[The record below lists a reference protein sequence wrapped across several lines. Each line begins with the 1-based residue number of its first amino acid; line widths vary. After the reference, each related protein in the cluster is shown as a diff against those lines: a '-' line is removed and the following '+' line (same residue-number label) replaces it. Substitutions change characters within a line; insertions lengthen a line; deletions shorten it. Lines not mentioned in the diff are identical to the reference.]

1 MGSGVTDKWGL
12 ALGGGGAPGVAA
24 HLGFLDTLYSYG
36 LVPDFVAGTSAGGI
50 VAGSLAA
57 KVSLPEIISTWS
69 HIADDPW
76 RLWASATLGAV
87 DLLHQSATPGLLDL
101 GTVLNYIPSDQ
112 NISDWSSQYAV
123 VATSLAHRTPT
134 VFSNDRVSS
143 LVQTEMGCGGAAYSG
158 PVSTRDAIKA
168 SAAFPGI
175 FQGVRLG
182 DDLLCDGG
190 LFDMVPTDICRA
202 LGASKVISVRIGAA
216 PTATEAIPAKLPVT
230 DLLQIAL
237 REGLAKTDQDTNTD
251 PADMHVYL
259 DTYGGL
265 LDLSFFNRDYEIGV
279 AVAQNKRKDI
289 EALIGRA

>member
-57 KVSLPEIISTWS
+57 KIPLTEIISTWS

-87 DLLHQSATPGLLDL
+87 DLLHPSATPGLLDL
-101 GTVLNYIPSDQ
+101 GIVLGYIPRNQ
-112 NISDWSSQYAV
+112 TINDWSSQYAV

-134 VFSNDRVSS
+134 VFSNDKVGG
-143 LVQTEMGCGGAAYSG
+143 LVRAEMDYDEVPTG

-237 REGLAKTDQDTNTD
+237 REGLAKTDQGTNTD

-259 DTYGGL
+259 NTYGGL

-279 AVAQNKRKDI
+279 AAAQSKRKDI
-289 EALIGRA
+289 ESLIGRA